1 MLRIVTDGAADMP
14 LNWVDDYEFNII
26 PINIHFFDKI
36 YIQGVDIYNKDF
48 YQIIELNGTIP
59 KTSKPTPN
67 KFIEFYHQIAEYGYT
82 ILSMH
87 VTSKFSGTFE
97 SGQLAVRDLGD
108 KFNILPFDSASGFA
122 ALGFICK
129 EARLMGRAGASIEAI
144 LARMNYIS
152 KNIYIT
158 FALNTLEYARLSGR
172 VRTLQAALASL
183 LNVKS
188 IVVLQD
194 GSLDMA
200 EKVRTR

>member
-1 MLRIVTDGAADMP
+1 
-14 LNWVDDYEFNII
+14 
-26 PINIHFFDKI
+26 
-36 YIQGVDIYNKDF
+36 
-48 YQIIELNGTIP
+48 NGTIP